1 MSDGLDELY
10 QVSQAVLS
18 VTRQM
23 SVRDVLQVI
32 VRSARSLVGARY
44 AALGVPDE
52 GDSFAE
58 FVVDGISS
66 AEWQA
71 IGPLP
76 RRHGMLAVLL
86 NEGKPERLADIR
98 KDPRFE
104 GWPSA
109 HPQMSHFLGVPV
121 RDGDQV
127 LGIIFAAN
135 KTSAAAAGRGFTERD
150 EEILSLFAAH
160 AAIALTNARLYER
173 SQELSVMQERSRLAR
188 DLHDAVTQKVFSIRA
203 HARAAT
209 VLAAR
214 DPMDAARVRTEIEV
228 IGALGAEA
236 HAELRAVI
244 DGLAPPDLEAAGLAE
259 SLRRY
264 AVLAGRAHG
273 VPVTFTAGALP
284 ALGPRAEAALYRVAQ
299 EALHNALRHAGAS
312 GVRVALSR
320 AARRVVLEVSDD
332 GHGFVPEAPSS
343 GLGLASM
350 RERASA
356 AGAALTIRSGETGTL
371 VRMTVPVK
379 AGPVKAGAVKAG
391 VVKAGAGQGRGGQGE
406 PGQGGAGHE
415 GARQGGRRAMTRPIS
430 VLIVDDHPV
439 VRRGLRVLLEVQD
452 GIEVAGEA
460 GDGTAALALDA
471 EHAPDVILLDLKLP
485 GMDGIAVLSELRSRD
500 SAARV
505 LVLTSATEPAS
516 ASLAVRSGAAGVLYK
531 DVDPDALVRAI
542 RSVHD
547 GHLLLASEA
556 AGPLVRS
563 AGTWGPGV
571 GLDTLTSRER
581 EVLAELTKGRS
592 NREIARALGVSEKTV
607 KAHVSSVLA
616 KLGVQDRTQAALLAV
631 RNQL

>member
-58 FVVDGISS
+58 FVVDGISG

-76 RRHGMLAVLL
+76 RRHGMLAALL

-109 HPQMSHFLGVPV
+109 HPRMSHFLGMPV
-121 RDGDQV
+121 RDGDRV

-173 SQELSVMQERSRLAR
+173 SHELSVMQERSRLAR
-188 DLHDAVTQKVFSIRA
+188 DLHDAVTQKLFSIRA
-203 HARAAT
+203 HARAAA

-214 DPMDAARVRTEIEV
+214 DPVDAARVRAEIEV
-228 IGALGAEA
+228 VGALGAEA

-244 DGLAPPDLEAAGLAE
+244 DGLAPPDLATAGLAE

-264 AVLAGRAHG
+264 AV
-273 VPVTFTAGALP
+273 
-284 ALGPRAEAALYRVAQ
+284 
-299 EALHNALRHAGAS
+299 HAGAS
-312 GVRVALSR
+312 GVRVALSNSAGSKSAGSR
-320 AARRVVLEVSDD
+320 ASRRVVLEVSDD
-332 GHGFVPEAPSS
+332 GHGFVPEAPSG

-350 RERASA
+350 RERAAA
-356 AGAALTIRSGETGTL
+356 AGAALTIRSGLKGT
-371 VRMTVPVK
+371 M
-379 AGPVKAGAVKAG
+379 A
-391 VVKAGAGQGRGGQGE
+391 
-406 PGQGGAGHE
+406 
-415 GARQGGRRAMTRPIS
+415 
-430 VLIVDDHPV
+430 
-439 VRRGLRVLLEVQD
+439 
-452 GIEVAGEA
+452 
-460 GDGTAALALDA
+460 
-471 EHAPDVILLDLKLP
+471 
-485 GMDGIAVLSELRSRD
+485 
-500 SAARV
+500 
-505 LVLTSATEPAS
+505 
-516 ASLAVRSGAAGVLYK
+516 
-531 DVDPDALVRAI
+531 
-542 RSVHD
+542 
-547 GHLLLASEA
+547 
-556 AGPLVRS
+556 
-563 AGTWGPGV
+563 
-571 GLDTLTSRER
+571 
-581 EVLAELTKGRS
+581 
-592 NREIARALGVSEKTV
+592 
-607 KAHVSSVLA
+607 
-616 KLGVQDRTQAALLAV
+616 
-631 RNQL
+631 

>member
-104 GWPSA
+104 GWPSS

-121 RDGDQV
+121 RDGDRI

-150 EEILSLFAAH
+150 LQILSLFAAH

-173 SQELSVMQERSRLAR
+173 SRELSVLQERSRLAR
-188 DLHDAVTQKVFSIRA
+188 DLHDAVTQKLFSIRA
-203 HARAAT
+203 HARAAA

-214 DPMDAARVRTEIEV
+214 DPVDAVRVRAEIEV
-228 IGALGAEA
+228 VGALGAEA

-244 DGLAPPDLEAAGLAE
+244 DGLAPPDLAAAGLAE

-264 AVLAGRAHG
+264 AALAGRAHG
-273 VPVTFTAGALP
+273 VPVTFTAADLP

-312 GVRVALSR
+312 GVRVALSMAPSKAPSMAPSKAPSKKPR
-320 AARRVVLEVSDD
+320 QVVLEVSDD
-332 GHGFVPEAPSS
+332 GHGFAPEAPSG

-350 RERASA
+350 RERAAA
-356 AGAALTIRSGETGTL
+356 AGAALTIRSGQTGTL
-371 VRMTVPVK
+371 VRMTVPFNVVSVT
-379 AGPVKAGAVKAG
+379 AG
-391 VVKAGAGQGRGGQGE
+391 
-406 PGQGGAGHE
+406 
-415 GARQGGRRAMTRPIS
+415 GGR
-430 VLIVDDHPV
+430 
-439 VRRGLRVLLEVQD
+439 
-452 GIEVAGEA
+452 
-460 GDGTAALALDA
+460 
-471 EHAPDVILLDLKLP
+471 
-485 GMDGIAVLSELRSRD
+485 
-500 SAARV
+500 
-505 LVLTSATEPAS
+505 
-516 ASLAVRSGAAGVLYK
+516 
-531 DVDPDALVRAI
+531 
-542 RSVHD
+542 
-547 GHLLLASEA
+547 
-556 AGPLVRS
+556 
-563 AGTWGPGV
+563 
-571 GLDTLTSRER
+571 
-581 EVLAELTKGRS
+581 
-592 NREIARALGVSEKTV
+592 
-607 KAHVSSVLA
+607 
-616 KLGVQDRTQAALLAV
+616 
-631 RNQL
+631 

>member
-58 FVVDGISS
+58 FVVDGISA

-86 NEGKPERLADIR
+86 NEGQPERLADIR

-127 LGIIFAAN
+127 LAIIFAAN

-173 SQELSVMQERSRLAR
+173 SRELSVMQERSRLAR
-188 DLHDAVTQKVFSIRA
+188 DLHDAVTQKLFSIRA
-203 HARAAT
+203 HARAAA

-214 DPMDAARVRTEIEV
+214 DPVDVARVRTEIEV
-228 IGALGAEA
+228 VGTLGAEA
-236 HAELRAVI
+236 HAELRAAI
-244 DGLAPPDLEAAGLAE
+244 DGLAPPDLGAGLAE

-273 VPVTFTAGALP
+273 VPVRFTAGDLP

-312 GVRVALSR
+312 GVRVALSKT
-320 AARRVVLEVSDD
+320 ARQVVLEVSDD
-332 GHGFVPEAPSS
+332 GHGFAPEASS
-343 GLGLASM
+343 GGLGLASM
-350 RERASA
+350 RERAAA
-356 AGAALTIRSGETGTL
+356 AGAALAIRSGQTGTR

-379 AGPVKAGAVKAG
+379 IVPVI
-391 VVKAGAGQGRGGQGE
+391 
-406 PGQGGAGHE
+406 
-415 GARQGGRRAMTRPIS
+415 T
-430 VLIVDDHPV
+430 DPV
-439 VRRGLRVLLEVQD
+439 ITD
-452 GIEVAGEA
+452 
-460 GDGTAALALDA
+460 
-471 EHAPDVILLDLKLP
+471 PVITDP
-485 GMDGIAVLSELRSRD
+485 VITDPVITDPVITG
-500 SAARV
+500 
-505 LVLTSATEPAS
+505 PAS
-516 ASLAVRSGAAGVLYK
+516 AGG
-531 DVDPDALVRAI
+531 
-542 RSVHD
+542 
-547 GHLLLASEA
+547 
-556 AGPLVRS
+556 
-563 AGTWGPGV
+563 
-571 GLDTLTSRER
+571 
-581 EVLAELTKGRS
+581 GR
-592 NREIARALGVSEKTV
+592 
-607 KAHVSSVLA
+607 
-616 KLGVQDRTQAALLAV
+616 
-631 RNQL
+631 

>member
-1 MSDGLDELY
+1 VSEPKGRGAAWTSERAHGGAQKAPPEASGRQSAPEASEQRIELLY

-23 SVRDVLQVI
+23 PVRDVLQVI

-58 FVVDGISS
+58 FVVDGISA

-86 NEGKPERLADIR
+86 NEGRPERLADIR
-98 KDPRFE
+98 ADPRFE

-121 RDGDQV
+121 RDRDQV

-150 EEILSLFAAH
+150 QEILSLFAAH
-160 AAIALTNARLYER
+160 AAIAMTNARLYER
-173 SQELSVMQERSRLAR
+173 SRELSVMQERSRLAR
-188 DLHDAVTQKVFSIRA
+188 DLHDAVTQKLFSIRA
-203 HARAAT
+203 HARAAA

-214 DPMDAARVRTEIEV
+214 DPVDAARVRAEIEV
-228 IGALGAEA
+228 VGALGAEA

-273 VPVTFTAGALP
+273 VPVTFTAGDLP
-284 ALGPRAEAALYRVAQ
+284 ALGPPAETALYRVAQ

-312 GVRVALSR
+312 GVRVALAKAPR
-320 AARRVVLEVSDD
+320 QVILEVSDD
-332 GHGFVPEAPSS
+332 GHGFAPEAPSG

-350 RERASA
+350 RERAAA
-356 AGAALTIRSGETGTL
+356 AGAALTIRSGKTGTV

-379 AGPVKAGAVKAG
+379 AGPVKAGPVTP
-391 VVKAGAGQGRGGQGE
+391 GG
-406 PGQGGAGHE
+406 
-415 GARQGGRRAMTRPIS
+415 
-430 VLIVDDHPV
+430 
-439 VRRGLRVLLEVQD
+439 
-452 GIEVAGEA
+452 
-460 GDGTAALALDA
+460 
-471 EHAPDVILLDLKLP
+471 
-485 GMDGIAVLSELRSRD
+485 
-500 SAARV
+500 
-505 LVLTSATEPAS
+505 
-516 ASLAVRSGAAGVLYK
+516 
-531 DVDPDALVRAI
+531 
-542 RSVHD
+542 
-547 GHLLLASEA
+547 
-556 AGPLVRS
+556 
-563 AGTWGPGV
+563 
-571 GLDTLTSRER
+571 
-581 EVLAELTKGRS
+581 
-592 NREIARALGVSEKTV
+592 
-607 KAHVSSVLA
+607 
-616 KLGVQDRTQAALLAV
+616 DR
-631 RNQL
+631 